1 MRIRDQIIKDLDTI
15 PSLPT
20 AAIKAVKLLQD
31 PDVSISELTKT
42 IEYDPALTTNVLRL
56 ANSAYFG
63 AARQIGSLKQAIV
76 RLGTSNV
83 FRLVVASAVAP
94 LANKAVKGY
103 DLPAGELWIHSIAV
117 AIGSD
122 IMREELKL
130 DTPGYMFTAALLHNI
145 GKVVLGNCNYVE
157 AEKILEMAVSHNV
170 SFDEAELAV
179 LGIDHAEVG
188 ALLLERWNLPQD
200 IIEVVRWHHYP
211 KYYPH
216 NKEVI
221 DLVHVADNLCMK
233 MGIGIGVDG
242 LKHRVSQESLDR
254 LDLSTRITEKVLIK
268 TISSLTDFRNML
280 N

>member
-1 MRIRDQIIKDLDTI
+1 MRIRDQIIKDLDTL

-63 AARQIGSLKQAIV
+63 ASKQIGSLKQAII
-76 RLGTSNV
+76 RLGTNNV

-103 DLPAGELWIHSIAV
+103 DLPPGELWIHSIAV

-122 IMREELKL
+122 IMRDELNL
-130 DTPGYMFTAALLHNI
+130 TVPGYMFTAALLHNI
-145 GKVVLGNCNYVE
+145 GKVVLGNCSYVDPQ
-157 AEKILEMAVSHNV
+157 KILDMATSHQV

-188 ALLLERWNLPQD
+188 ALLLEKWNLPQN

-211 KYYPH
+211 KYYPES
-216 NKEVI
+216 KEVI
-221 DLVHVADNLCMK
+221 DLIHVTDNLCIK
-233 MGIGIGVDG
+233 MGIGLGVDG
-242 LKHRVSQESLDR
+242 LIHRISQESLDR
-254 LDLSTRITEKVLIK
+254 LNLKTKITEKVLIK
-268 TISSLTDFRNML
+268 TISNLADFRTMFN
-280 N
+280 